1 MMTTNQSCHP
11 TPVKRVR
18 KCGCHRPGVGALTS
32 EMIRQGVEGGF
43 LGVTY
48 STSVQEILRSE
59 MPQDAF

>member
-1 MMTTNQSCHP
+1 MNWMPNKAVHRTRLR
-11 TPVKRVR
+11 RV
-18 KCGCHRPGVGALTS
+18 GDLTS
-32 EMIRQGVEGGF
+32 EVIRQGVEGGF